1 MRQHRSE
8 IILRKQKLPAWLI
21 AIALIMPLSPVSA
34 QTLVET
40 RLASEAGGAEGIF
53 IRITPP
59 TRARYSSLGAPVII
73 HVAGGF
79 GSNGLTVANPPWSLP
94 DCIEIRFNFP
104 GGGSGATLSGGA
116 YDDRGPNCLK
126 TLRDVIRFALG
137 TTADANGK
145 KLSQLVNSIVP
156 LASNVGLVG
165 WSNGGNATLG
175 VAGVHGGEIAGLA
188 WIVNWESPV
197 GDGMANLE
205 CGALPRPGV
214 SGQNPAV
221 NPAYN
226 PDTGEFDLSL
236 LAYSD
241 TVNIAAQ
248 GPALRGGLYFDI
260 NRNGIA
266 DLGVDFILRPHLWRV
281 DNVPKVYYSN
291 RVIAAAS
298 AANLLPMPL
307 PAHIASVAETGEFW
321 HWRDDGHW
329 FAEVVRQLPNLMF
342 IVEAAAVD
350 HLQTAPDHPHVLIQY
365 EGMRRAGAR
374 FVRLNPDRAYVE
386 SVLGRSAA
394 TAADN
399 EAFTPFD
406 HLSIRNALE
415 PVGAGGVPTNAGVA
429 AAIYE
434 LADRTQYGNLSP
446 QLGGVLTSVK
456 EKEAALPAA
465 FALAQNYPNPFNPS
479 TVISVQLSVNSH
491 VTLKVFDVTGR
502 EVATLVQGNLEAGN
516 HSVTFAPRDL
526 AGGIYFYQ
534 LTAGKFSQ
542 TRKAIS
548 LR

>member
-1 MRQHRSE
+1 MRKHSNE
-8 IILRKQKLPAWLI
+8 IIVRKQKLFAVLI
-21 AIALIMPLSPVSA
+21 AIASTMPLASASA
-34 QTLVET
+34 QSFIET
-40 RLASEAGGAEGIF
+40 RLRSEAGGAEGIF
-53 IRITPP
+53 IHITPP
-59 TRARYSSLGAPVII
+59 LQARYGATGAPVVI
-73 HVAGGF
+73 HLAGGF
-79 GSNGLTVANPPWSLP
+79 SSIGLTVANPPWSLP

-104 GGGSGATLSGGA
+104 GGGSGATLSGGI

-126 TLRDVIRFALG
+126 ALRDVIRFALG
-137 TTADANGK
+137 TTTDVNGK
-145 KLSQLVNSIVP
+145 KLSQLVNPIVP

-165 WSNGGNATLG
+165 WSNGGNGTLG
-175 VAGVHGGEIAGLA
+175 VAGVHGSEIAGLA

-226 PDTGEFDLSL
+226 PDTGEFDLTM

-241 TVNIAAQ
+241 TVNIAVQ
-248 GPALRGGLYFDI
+248 GPALRGGLYFDS
-260 NRNGIA
+260 NRNGVP
-266 DLGVDFILRPHLWRV
+266 DWGSDFILRPHQWRT
-281 DNVPKVYYSN
+281 DNVTKVYYSN

-298 AANLLPMPL
+298 AANLLPVPL

-321 HWRDDGHW
+321 HWRDGGHW
-329 FAEVVRQLPNLMF
+329 FAEAVRQLPNLMF

-415 PVGAGGVPTNAGVA
+415 PAGAGGVPTNAGVA

-479 TVISVQLSVNSH
+479 TVISFQLPVNSH

-502 EVATLVQGNLEAGN
+502 EVATLVEGEVAAGEHSAHFNAVNL
-516 HSVTFAPRDL
+516 P
-526 AGGIYFYQ
+526 GGVYMLR
-534 LTAGKFSQ
+534 LTAGGFVQ
-542 TRKAIS
+542 TRKA
-548 LR
+548 LLLK